1 MLKPC
6 REFQLGAIEAILVA
20 GNVSE
25 FLVGDH
31 LVGDGIKVDLNQGHP
46 LRHQPLLILATLHC
60 KR

>member
-6 REFQLGAIEAILVA
+6 REFQLGAIKAILVA

-31 LVGDGIKVDLNQGHP
+31 LVGDSIKV
-46 LRHQPLLILATLHC
+46 I
-60 KR
+60 